1 MMTTELAELFTRD
14 LNRLIKELEQYPNEE
29 KLWIVTEGI
38 NNSAGTLTLHLIGNL
53 NHFIGAVLGN
63 TGYVRNREA
72 EFSDRNIPVSEM
84 ISSVHKTSE
93 VINNVLLTVN
103 NETLS
108 SDYPLQVFGE
118 PIRTSKFLIH
128 LQGHLNYHLGQVNYH
143 RRLLTHS

>member
-1 MMTTELAELFTRD
+1 M
-14 LNRLIKELEQYPNEE
+14 
-29 KLWIVTEGI
+29 TEGI

-53 NHFIGAVLGN
+53 NHFFGAILGN
-63 TGYVRNREA
+63 TGYIRNREA

-84 ISSVHKTSE
+84 ISSIHKTSE

-103 NETLS
+103 SETLT

-118 PIRTSKFLIH
+118 PIKTSKFLIH

>member
-1 MMTTELAELFTRD
+1 MTTELAELFTRD

>member
-1 MMTTELAELFTRD
+1 MNTELAELFTRD

-29 KLWIVTEGI
+29 QLWVVTEGI

-53 NHFIGAVLGN
+53 NHFFGAILGN
-63 TGYVRNREA
+63 TGYIRNREA

-84 ISSVHKTSE
+84 ISSIHKTSE

-103 NETLS
+103 SETLT

-118 PIRTSKFLIH
+118 PIKTSKFLIH

>member
-1 MMTTELAELFTRD
+1 MTTELAELFTRD

-143 RRLLTHS
+143 RRLLAHS

>member
-1 MMTTELAELFTRD
+1 MNTELAELFTRD

-29 KLWIVTEGI
+29 QLWVVTEGI

-53 NHFIGAVLGN
+53 NHFFGAILGN
-63 TGYVRNREA
+63 TGYIRNREA

-84 ISSVHKTSE
+84 ISSIHKTSE

-103 NETLS
+103 SETLT

-118 PIRTSKFLIH
+118 PIKTSKFLIH
-128 LQGHLNYHLGQVNYH
+128 LQGHLNYHLGQVN
-143 RRLLTHS
+143 